1 MMRWANV
8 AVLGTLL
15 GLAGSP
21 LAGLDAAAQIAPSS
35 DPQAAAAVDR
45 AGRALQALQAGLL
58 TRLRQAM
65 EQGGPRKAIDVCR
78 NEAQVISKRV
88 SAEQGITI
96 GRTSHRLRNPVTA
109 PPAWARDI
117 VEAAAGRQAADV
129 EPQVIDLGNRYGVLR
144 PIGTAETCT
153 RCHGPSDAVRRE
165 IGDLLSQSYPSD
177 QAVGFAVG
185 DLRGWGWAE
194 VPKTPRPH

>member
-1 MMRWANV
+1 MRSTSA
-8 AVLGTLL
+8 AVLGMLL
-15 GLAGSP
+15 GLAGGP
-21 LAGLDAAAQIAPSS
+21 LTDFHAVAQILPSS
-35 DPQAAAAVDR
+35 DPQAAAAVER

-58 TRLRQAM
+58 TRLGQAL

-78 NEAQVISKRV
+78 NEAQAISKRV

-96 GRTSHRLRNPVTA
+96 GRTSHRLRNPVNV

-129 EPQVIDLGNRYGVLR
+129 QPQVVDLGDRFGVLR

-153 RCHGPSDAVRRE
+153 RCHGPADAVSRE
-165 IGDLLSQSYPSD
+165 IGDLLSTSYPSD
-177 QAVGFAVG
+177 RAVGFAVG

-194 VPKTPRPH
+194 VPKT